1 MILLSAL
8 STIAR
13 ACSFS
18 MPNPILYPIA
28 IGVRTE
34 MSATISAC
42 VNVVVTEFV
51 IGLPFG
57 FIGYVNKFIGWVYQ
71 GYLFYNLGRH
81 TSYIERVSGLFG
93 KN

>member
-1 MILLSAL
+1 MILSKGCGRVVTPYSLSMILLSAL

-13 ACSFS
+13 ADSFS
-18 MPNPILYPIA
+18 IPKPILYPIA

-42 VNVVVTEFV
+42 VNVVVTCVV

-57 FIGYVNKFIGWVYQ
+57 LVGMGEV
-71 GYLFYNLGRH
+71 
-81 TSYIERVSGLFG
+81 
-93 KN
+93 